1 VRGIDERRSPGGF
14 TIAGKNPFEAASRAR
29 KSMTKLAQ
37 HEAAFVALWVVSL
50 VVGWRSLAEVFSLSS
65 RNDEY
70 TYVLLVLPISAA
82 LIFLDRR
89 ALRALV
95 TLNVRA
101 GSALLVAAVLIACTS
116 FGWPVLSGDAQLSV
130 RMLALVLSWI
140 GAFELCF
147 GSRAARLVL
156 FPLCFLFGLVP
167 PPQHF
172 LVAIVALLQ
181 QGSAWTAHLLFA
193 AFGIPVAQDDVMLT
207 IPGLTLQVAQECSSI
222 RSSLMLLVTTIVL
235 AYLLLRS
242 SWRRTLLIALA
253 VPLSVAKNG
262 LRIFTIAMLGTRVDS
277 GYLTGRFHHQG
288 GIVFFAI
295 ALFGIFALLWIL
307 QRGEDL
313 PLEPGPSPA
322 KSIAT

>member
-1 VRGIDERRSPGGF
+1 
-14 TIAGKNPFEAASRAR
+14 
-29 KSMTKLAQ
+29 MTKSVQ

-101 GSALLVAAVLIACTS
+101 GSTLLVVAVLIACTS

-156 FPLCFLFGLVP
+156 FPLSFLFGLVP

-181 QGSAWTAHLLFA
+181 QGSAWAAHLLFA
-193 AFGIPVAQDDVMLT
+193 AFGIPVEQHSVKPDVAGHHHGLGLPPSSFAVAKDPAHSSRSPLVGCQEWSPYFYDRDAWNSCKSRLPDRK
-207 IPGLTLQVAQECSSI
+207 ISSPG
-222 RSSLMLLVTTIVL
+222 RHRF
-235 AYLLLRS
+235 LRDCAL
-242 SWRRTLLIALA
+242 RHLCIAL
-253 VPLSVAKNG
+253 
-262 LRIFTIAMLGTRVDS
+262 DS
-277 GYLTGRFHHQG
+277 SARG
-288 GIVFFAI
+288 GFA
-295 ALFGIFALLWIL
+295 A
-307 QRGEDL
+307 
-313 PLEPGPSPA
+313 
-322 KSIAT
+322 